1 MTLKTLSKVA
11 LLGIALLG
19 AHAAPAAENR
29 SDWTTTLNVKLALLD
44 KLGSDTLKIEV
55 DSTAGAVTLTGTVAQ
70 RETRE
75 LAQSVAK
82 SVSGVKTVQ
91 NDVLLESSVENP
103 SKAGVVVG
111 ETEAEVKDA
120 VLSTKIRL
128 ALVNR
133 MGSDGFKIGTVA
145 SNGVVTLKFADDLS
159 IDRRKQASKL
169 VLAVRGVTKVVS
181 VRKPKA

>member
-11 LLGIALLG
+11 LLGMVLLG
-19 AHAAPAAENR
+19 ANAANAAENK

-44 KLGSDTLKIEV
+44 KLGTDSLKMEV
-55 DSTAGAVTLTGTVAQ
+55 DSAAGAVTLTGTVDK

-82 SVSGVKTVQ
+82 TVSGVKSVQ
-91 NDVLLESSVENP
+91 NDVLLEASVENP
-103 SKAGVVVG
+103 NKVGVVAG

-128 ALVNR
+128 ALVNK

-145 SNGVVTLKFADDLS
+145 ANGVVTLRFGDEIS
-159 IDRRKQASKL
+159 NDRRKAAAKL
-169 VLAVRGVTKVVS
+169 VLGVRGVTRVVS
-181 VRKPKA
+181 VGKAKA

>member
-1 MTLKTLSKVA
+1 MTSKSLSKLA
-11 LLGIALLG
+11 LLGILLIG
-19 AHAAPAAENR
+19 AHAARAAETR
-29 SDWTTTLNVKLALLD
+29 SDLTTTLNVKLALLD
-44 KLGSDTLKIEV
+44 KLGSDSLKIEV
-55 DSTAGAVTLTGTVAQ
+55 DSTSGAVTLTGTVVK

-75 LAQSVAK
+75 LAQAVAK

-91 NDVLLESSVENP
+91 NDVLLESSVEDPN
-103 SKAGVVVG
+103 KAGVVVG

-128 ALVNR
+128 ALVNK

-145 SNGVVTLKFADDLS
+145 SNGVVTLRFADDLS
-159 IDRRKQASKL
+159 IERRKAASKL
-169 VLAVRGVTKVVS
+169 VLGVRGVTKVVS